1 MLSQLY
7 IENIAVIRQAT
18 IDFQQGFHVFTGETG
33 AGKTILISA
42 INAVLGGRTFK
53 EIIRTGETR
62 ATVSALFTEISEE
75 LCKKIEVLGYPLE
88 DNQLLVQRE
97 IDLSGKGQCRLDG
110 RPATA
115 AMLREV
121 CSLLIDIHGQH
132 DNQELLSAEKHLGFL
147 DSYGA
152 YPQEMAAYTA
162 AYERMCECA
171 ARLDKLQMDE
181 SYKLQR
187 MDILQFQIK
196 EIGDAKLTDG
206 EEERLVEQQKRIRNA
221 ERITE
226 SLGAVYTL
234 LNGNGEEMRGALEA
248 LEEVSTELDTASKYL
263 TEFGGYSEKLSD
275 AYYMLEELGS
285 RARDTLEDAD
295 FDPRQLDAIESR
307 LDTIYKLKKK
317 YGNSIA
323 EILEYFERISEEYQ
337 SLELS
342 DELTAHLQRELDEAN
357 LVLHTVAEALTACR
371 LAAAAEFSERV
382 EQELAYL
389 DMAGVRFSITR
400 REKPYGPTGADEMEF
415 MICTNTGEEAK
426 PLAKIASGGELARI
440 MLAIKNVLAEKDGI
454 GTIIF
459 DEVDT
464 GVSGRAAQKIGKKLA
479 EVARHRQVICVTHLA
494 PVAACAAHHYR
505 IYKTVEDGRTFTRVE
520 ELTRPQRVQ
529 ELARM
534 MVGENITDS
543 ALKSAEEMLESQFY
557 LAYVMPPLTG
567 AARFLPK

>member
-62 ATVSALFTEISEE
+62 ATVSALFTEIWEE

-234 LNGNGEEMRGALEA
+234 LNGNGEEMRGVLEA
-248 LEEVSTELDTASKYL
+248 LEEVSTELDTAAKYL

-357 LVLHTVAEALTACR
+357 LELHTVAEALTACR

-529 ELARM
+529 ELARI

-543 ALKSAEEMLESQFY
+543 ALKSAEEMLES
-557 LAYVMPPLTG
+557 
-567 AARFLPK
+567 

>member
-62 ATVSALFTEISEE
+62 ATVSALFTEIPEE
-75 LCKKIEVLGYPLE
+75 LCKKIEVLGYPSE

-162 AYERMCECA
+162 AYEKMCECA
-171 ARLDKLQMDE
+171 ARLHKLQMDE

-196 EIGDAKLTDG
+196 EISDAKLSDG
-206 EEERLVEQQKRIRNA
+206 EEEQLVEQQKRIRNA

-234 LNGNGEEMRGALEA
+234 LNGDGEEMRGALEA
-248 LEEVSTELDTASKYL
+248 LEEVSTELDTAAKYL
-263 TEFGGYSEKLSD
+263 TEFEGYSEKLSD

-323 EILEYFERISEEYQ
+323 EILEYFDRINEEYQ

-342 DELTAHLQRELDEAN
+342 DELTARLQRELDEAN
-357 LVLHTVAEALTACR
+357 LALRAAAEALTTR
-371 LAAAAEFSERV
+371 RIVAAAEFSERV
-382 EQELAYL
+382 EAELKYL
-389 DMAGVRFSITR
+389 DMAGVKFSITR
-400 REKPYGPTGADEMEF
+400 REKSYGPTGADEMEF

-520 ELTRPQRVQ
+520 ELTRPQRVR
-529 ELARM
+529 ELARI

-543 ALKSAEEMLESQFY
+543 ALKSAEEMLES
-557 LAYVMPPLTG
+557 
-567 AARFLPK
+567 

>member
-53 EIIRTGETR
+53 EIIRSGETR
-62 ATVSALFTEISEE
+62 ATVSALFTEIPEE

-234 LNGNGEEMRGALEA
+234 LNGNGEEMRGVLEA
-248 LEEVSTELDTASKYL
+248 LEEVSTELDTAAKYL

-295 FDPRQLDAIESR
+295 FDPRQLDDIESR

-317 YGNSIA
+317 YGNSIS

-529 ELARM
+529 ELARI

-543 ALKSAEEMLESQFY
+543 ALKSAEEMLES
-557 LAYVMPPLTG
+557 
-567 AARFLPK
+567 

>member
-196 EIGDAKLTDG
+196 EIGDAKLSDG
-206 EEERLVEQQKRIRNA
+206 EEEQLVEQQKRIRNA

-234 LNGNGEEMRGALEA
+234 LNGDGEEMRGALEA
-248 LEEVSTELDTASKYL
+248 LEEVSAELDTAAKYL
-263 TEFGGYSEKLSD
+263 TEFEGYGEKLSD

-323 EILEYFERISEEYQ
+323 EILEYFDRISEEYQ

-342 DELTAHLQRELDEAN
+342 DELTARLQRELDEAN
-357 LVLHTVAEALTACR
+357 LALHTAAEALTARR

-529 ELARM
+529 ELARI

-543 ALKSAEEMLESQFY
+543 ALKSAEEMLES
-557 LAYVMPPLTG
+557 
-567 AARFLPK
+567 

>member
-234 LNGNGEEMRGALEA
+234 LNGNGEEMRGVLEA
-248 LEEVSTELDTASKYL
+248 LEEVSTELDTAAKYL

-295 FDPRQLDAIESR
+295 FDPRQLDDIESR

-454 GTIIF
+454 GTTIF

-529 ELARM
+529 ELARI

-543 ALKSAEEMLESQFY
+543 ALKSAEEMLES
-557 LAYVMPPLTG
+557 
-567 AARFLPK
+567 

>member
-53 EIIRTGETR
+53 EIIRSGETR

-234 LNGNGEEMRGALEA
+234 LNGNGEEMRGVLEA
-248 LEEVSTELDTASKYL
+248 LEEVSTELDTAAKYL

-415 MICTNTGEEAK
+415 MISTNTGEEAK

-520 ELTRPQRVQ
+520 ELTRSQRVQ
-529 ELARM
+529 ELARI

-543 ALKSAEEMLESQFY
+543 ALKSAEEMLES
-557 LAYVMPPLTG
+557 
-567 AARFLPK
+567 

>member
-62 ATVSALFTEISEE
+62 ATVSALFTEIPAEICS
-75 LCKKIEVLGYPLE
+75 KIEKLGYPLE
-88 DNQLLVQRE
+88 DGQLLVQRE
-97 IDLSGKGQCRLDG
+97 IDLLGKGQCRLDG

-152 YPQEMAAYTA
+152 YPQEMADYAA
-162 AYERMCECA
+162 AYEQMCDCA
-171 ARLDKLQMDE
+171 ARLEKLQMDE

-187 MDILQFQIK
+187 MDILQFQLK
-196 EIGDAKLTDG
+196 EIGEAKLTVG
-206 EEERLVEQQKRIRNA
+206 EEEQLVEQQKRIRNA

-226 SLGAVYTL
+226 SLGAIYTL
-234 LNGNGEEMRGALEA
+234 LNGDGEEMCGALET
-248 LEEVSTELDTASKYL
+248 LEEVFSELDTAAKYL
-263 TEFGGYSEKLSD
+263 PDFEGYGEKLSD
-275 AYYMLEELGS
+275 AYYLLEELGS

-295 FDPRQLDAIESR
+295 FDPRQLNAIEDR

-317 YGNSIA
+317 YGGSIA
-323 EILEYFERISEEYQ
+323 DILEYYEKISEEYQ

-342 DELTAHLQRELDEAN
+342 DELTARLQRELDEAN
-357 LVLHTVAEALTACR
+357 LVLRDAAKALTARR
-371 LAAAAEFSERV
+371 LTAAAAFSQRV
-382 EQELAYL
+382 EAELAYL
-389 DMAGVRFSITR
+389 DMAGVKFSITR

-426 PLAKIASGGELARI
+426 PLAKIASGGELARF

-464 GVSGRAAQKIGKKLA
+464 GVSGRAAQKIGRKLA

-505 IYKTVEDGRTFTRVE
+505 IYKTVEAGRTFTRVE
-520 ELTRPQRVQ
+520 ELNRSQRVQ
-529 ELARM
+529 ELARI
-534 MVGENITDS
+534 MVGENITES
-543 ALKSAEEMLESQFY
+543 ALKSAEEMLTE
-557 LAYVMPPLTG
+557 A
-567 AARFLPK
+567 

>member
-234 LNGNGEEMRGALEA
+234 LNGTGEEMRGVLEA
-248 LEEVSTELDTASKYL
+248 LEEVSTELDTAAKYL

-295 FDPRQLDAIESR
+295 FDPRQLDDIESR

-529 ELARM
+529 ELARI

-543 ALKSAEEMLESQFY
+543 ALKSAEEMLES
-557 LAYVMPPLTG
+557 
-567 AARFLPK
+567 

>member
-75 LCKKIEVLGYPLE
+75 LCKKIEALGYPLE

-234 LNGNGEEMRGALEA
+234 LNGNGEEMRGVLEA
-248 LEEVSTELDTASKYL
+248 LEEVSTELDTAAKYL

-295 FDPRQLDAIESR
+295 FDPRQLNAIESR

-357 LVLHTVAEALTACR
+357 LELHTVAEALTACR

-529 ELARM
+529 ELARI

-543 ALKSAEEMLESQFY
+543 ALKSAEEMLES
-557 LAYVMPPLTG
+557 
-567 AARFLPK
+567 

>member
-75 LCKKIEVLGYPLE
+75 LRKKIEVLGYPLE

-152 YPQEMAAYTA
+152 YRQEMAAYTA
-162 AYERMCECA
+162 AYDKMCDCA

-196 EIGDAKLTDG
+196 EIGDAKLSDG

-234 LNGNGEEMRGALEA
+234 LNGDGEEMRGVLEA
-248 LEEVSTELDTASKYL
+248 LEEVSTELDTAAKYL

-529 ELARM
+529 ELARI

-543 ALKSAEEMLESQFY
+543 ALKSAEEMLES
-557 LAYVMPPLTG
+557 
-567 AARFLPK
+567 

>member
-248 LEEVSTELDTASKYL
+248 LEEVSTELDTAAKYL

-357 LVLHTVAEALTACR
+357 LELHTVAEALTACR

-529 ELARM
+529 ELARI

-543 ALKSAEEMLESQFY
+543 ALKSAEEMLES
-557 LAYVMPPLTG
+557 
-567 AARFLPK
+567 

>member
-234 LNGNGEEMRGALEA
+234 LNGNGEEMHGVLEA
-248 LEEVSTELDTASKYL
+248 LEEVSTELDTAAKYL

-529 ELARM
+529 ELARI

-543 ALKSAEEMLESQFY
+543 AMKSAEEMLES
-557 LAYVMPPLTG
+557 
-567 AARFLPK
+567 

>member
-53 EIIRTGETR
+53 EIIRSGETR
-62 ATVSALFTEISEE
+62 ATVSALFTEIPEE

-234 LNGNGEEMRGALEA
+234 LNGNGEEMRGVLEA
-248 LEEVSTELDTASKYL
+248 LEEVSTELDTAAKYL

-529 ELARM
+529 ELARI
-534 MVGENITDS
+534 MVGENITES
-543 ALKSAEEMLESQFY
+543 ALKSAEEMLES
-557 LAYVMPPLTG
+557 
-567 AARFLPK
+567 

>member
-62 ATVSALFTEISEE
+62 ATVSALFTEIPAEICS
-75 LCKKIEVLGYPLE
+75 KIEKLGYPLE

-152 YPQEMAAYTA
+152 YPQEMADYAA
-162 AYERMCECA
+162 AYEQMCDCA
-171 ARLDKLQMDE
+171 ARLEKLQMDE

-187 MDILQFQIK
+187 MDILQFQLK
-196 EIGDAKLTDG
+196 EIGEAKLTAG
-206 EEERLVEQQKRIRNA
+206 EEEQLVEQQKRIRNA

-226 SLGAVYTL
+226 SLGAIYTL
-234 LNGNGEEMRGALEA
+234 LNGDGEEMRGALEA
-248 LEEVSTELDTASKYL
+248 LEEVSSELDTAAKYL
-263 TEFGGYSEKLSD
+263 PDFEGYGEKLSD
-275 AYYMLEELGS
+275 AYYLLEELGS

-295 FDPRQLDAIESR
+295 FDPRQLNAIEDR

-317 YGNSIA
+317 YGGSIA
-323 EILEYFERISEEYQ
+323 DILEYYEKISEEYQ

-342 DELTAHLQRELDEAN
+342 DELTARLQRELDEAN
-357 LVLHTVAEALTACR
+357 LVLRDAAKALTARR
-371 LAAAAEFSERV
+371 LTAAAAFSQRV
-382 EQELAYL
+382 EAELAYL
-389 DMAGVRFSITR
+389 DMAGVKFSITR

-464 GVSGRAAQKIGKKLA
+464 GVSGRAAQKIGRKLA

-505 IYKTVEDGRTFTRVE
+505 IYKTVEAGRTFTRVE
-520 ELTRPQRVQ
+520 EMNRSQRVQ
-529 ELARM
+529 ELARI
-534 MVGENITDS
+534 MVGENITES
-543 ALKSAEEMLESQFY
+543 ALKSAEEMLTE
-557 LAYVMPPLTG
+557 A
-567 AARFLPK
+567 

>member
-234 LNGNGEEMRGALEA
+234 LNGNGEEMRGVLEA
-248 LEEVSTELDTASKYL
+248 LEEVSTELDTAAKYL

-317 YGNSIA
+317 YGGSIA
-323 EILEYFERISEEYQ
+323 EILAYYDKISEEYK

-415 MICTNTGEEAK
+415 MICTNAGEEAK

-529 ELARM
+529 ELARI

-543 ALKSAEEMLESQFY
+543 ALKSAEEMLES
-557 LAYVMPPLTG
+557 
-567 AARFLPK
+567 

>member
-75 LCKKIEVLGYPLE
+75 FCKKIEVLGYPLE

-152 YPQEMAAYTA
+152 YRQEMAAYTA
-162 AYERMCECA
+162 AYDKMCDCA

-196 EIGDAKLTDG
+196 EIGDAKLSDG

-234 LNGNGEEMRGALEA
+234 LNGNGEEMRGVLEA
-248 LEEVSTELDTASKYL
+248 LEEVSTELDTAAKYL

-285 RARDTLEDAD
+285 RARGTLEDAD

-529 ELARM
+529 ELARI

-543 ALKSAEEMLESQFY
+543 ALKSAEEMLES
-557 LAYVMPPLTG
+557 
-567 AARFLPK
+567 

>member
-234 LNGNGEEMRGALEA
+234 LNGNGEEMRGVLEA
-248 LEEVSTELDTASKYL
+248 LEEVSTELDTAAKYL

-295 FDPRQLDAIESR
+295 FDPRQLDDIESR

-479 EVARHRQVICVTHLA
+479 EVARHRQVICITHLA

-529 ELARM
+529 ELARI

-543 ALKSAEEMLESQFY
+543 ALKSAEEMLES
-557 LAYVMPPLTG
+557 
-567 AARFLPK
+567 

>member
-234 LNGNGEEMRGALEA
+234 LNGNGEEMRGVLEA
-248 LEEVSTELDTASKYL
+248 LEEVSTELDTAAKYL

-295 FDPRQLDAIESR
+295 FDPRQLDDIESR

-357 LVLHTVAEALTACR
+357 LVLHTVADALTACR

-520 ELTRPQRVQ
+520 ELTRSQRVQ
-529 ELARM
+529 ELARI

-543 ALKSAEEMLESQFY
+543 ALKSAEEMLES
-557 LAYVMPPLTG
+557 
-567 AARFLPK
+567 

>member
-248 LEEVSTELDTASKYL
+248 LEEVSTELDTAAKYL

-295 FDPRQLDAIESR
+295 FDPRQLDDIESR

-529 ELARM
+529 ELARI
-534 MVGENITDS
+534 MVGENITES
-543 ALKSAEEMLESQFY
+543 ALKSAEEMLES
-557 LAYVMPPLTG
+557 
-567 AARFLPK
+567 

>member
-152 YPQEMAAYTA
+152 YRQEMAAYTA
-162 AYERMCECA
+162 AYEKMCECA

-234 LNGNGEEMRGALEA
+234 LNGNGEEMRGVLEA
-248 LEEVSTELDTASKYL
+248 LEEVSTELDTAAKYL

-295 FDPRQLDAIESR
+295 FDPRQLDDIESR

-317 YGNSIA
+317 YGGSIA
-323 EILEYFERISEEYQ
+323 EILAYYDKISEEYQ

-415 MICTNTGEEAK
+415 MISTNTGEEAK

-529 ELARM
+529 ELARI

-543 ALKSAEEMLESQFY
+543 ALKSAEEMLES
-557 LAYVMPPLTG
+557 
-567 AARFLPK
+567 

>member
-18 IDFQQGFHVFTGETG
+18 IDFQRGFHVFTGETG

-62 ATVSALFTEISEE
+62 ATVSALFTEIPEE

-234 LNGNGEEMRGALEA
+234 LNGNGEEMRGVLEA
-248 LEEVSTELDTASKYL
+248 LEEVSTELDTAAKYL

-371 LAAAAEFSERV
+371 LAAATEFSERV

-529 ELARM
+529 ELARI

-543 ALKSAEEMLESQFY
+543 ALKSAEEMLES
-557 LAYVMPPLTG
+557 
-567 AARFLPK
+567 

>member
-53 EIIRTGETR
+53 EIIRSGETR
-62 ATVSALFTEISEE
+62 ATVSALFTEIPEE

-295 FDPRQLDAIESR
+295 FDPRQLDDIESR

-529 ELARM
+529 ELARI

-543 ALKSAEEMLESQFY
+543 ALKSAEEMLES
-557 LAYVMPPLTG
+557 
-567 AARFLPK
+567 

>member
-234 LNGNGEEMRGALEA
+234 LNGNGEEMRGVLEA
-248 LEEVSTELDTASKYL
+248 LEEVSTELDTAAKYL

-357 LVLHTVAEALTACR
+357 LVLHTEAEALTACR

-529 ELARM
+529 ELARI

-543 ALKSAEEMLESQFY
+543 ALKSAEEMLES
-557 LAYVMPPLTG
+557 
-567 AARFLPK
+567 

>member
-88 DNQLLVQRE
+88 DKLLLVQRE
-97 IDLSGKGQCRLDG
+97 IDLSGKGLCRLDG

-234 LNGNGEEMRGALEA
+234 LNGNGEEMRGVLEA
-248 LEEVSTELDTASKYL
+248 LEEVSTELDTAAKYL

-295 FDPRQLDAIESR
+295 FDPRQLDDIESR

-529 ELARM
+529 ELARI

-543 ALKSAEEMLESQFY
+543 ALKSAEEMLES
-557 LAYVMPPLTG
+557 
-567 AARFLPK
+567 

>member
-18 IDFQQGFHVFTGETG
+18 IDFQKGFHVFTGETG

-53 EIIRTGETR
+53 EIIRTGESR
-62 ATVSALFTEISEE
+62 ARVSALFTGIPASLAE
-75 LCKKIEVLGYPLE
+75 KIGELGYPLE
-88 DNQLLVQRE
+88 DGQLLVQRE
-97 IDLSGKGQCRLDG
+97 IDLTGKGQCRLDG

-147 DSYGA
+147 DSFGA
-152 YPQEMAAYTA
+152 YRKELEDYAKAYAQRMA
-162 AYERMCECA
+162 CA
-171 ARLDKLQMDE
+171 DRLEKLQMDE

-187 MDILQFQIK
+187 MDILQFQLK

-206 EEERLVEQQKRIRNA
+206 EEEQLTEQQKRIKNA

-226 SLGAVYTL
+226 SLGTIYTL
-234 LNGNGEEMRGALEA
+234 LNGDGEELRGVLEA
-248 LEEVSTELDTASKYL
+248 LEEISTELDTAAKYL
-263 TEFGGYSEKLSD
+263 PDFTQYGDKLND

-285 RARDTLEDAD
+285 TARDTLEEAD
-295 FDPRQLDAIESR
+295 FDPRQLDTIESR
-307 LDTIYKLKKK
+307 LDTIYRLKKK
-317 YGNSIA
+317 YGGSIA
-323 EILEYFERISEEYQ
+323 EILAYYDKISEEYNT
-337 SLELS
+337 LELS
-342 DELTAHLQRELDEAN
+342 DEMVEKLRGELER
-357 LVLHTVAEALTACR
+357 AEQDLRQAAKALTARR
-371 LAAAAEFSERV
+371 LETAGEFVRRV
-382 EQELAYL
+382 EAELAYL
-389 DMAGVRFSITR
+389 DMGGVRFSISR
-400 REKPYGPTGADEMEF
+400 KEKAFGPNGADEMEF
-415 MICTNTGEEAK
+415 LICTNAGEEAR

-440 MLAIKNVLAEKDGI
+440 MLAIKNVLAEKDDI

-464 GVSGRAAQKIGKKLA
+464 GVSGRAAQKIGQKLA

-505 IYKTVEDGRTFTRVE
+505 IYKTVEEGRTFTRVE
-520 ELTRPQRVQ
+520 ELGHEDRVR
-529 ELARM
+529 ELARI
-534 MVGENITDS
+534 MVGDHITES
-543 ALKSAEEMLESQFY
+543 ALQSAGEML
-557 LAYVMPPLTG
+557 
-567 AARFLPK
+567 AARA

>member
-234 LNGNGEEMRGALEA
+234 LNGNGEEMRGVLEA
-248 LEEVSTELDTASKYL
+248 LEEVSTELDTAAKYL

-400 REKPYGPTGADEMEF
+400 REKPYGPIGADEMEF

-529 ELARM
+529 ELARI
-534 MVGENITDS
+534 MVGENITES
-543 ALKSAEEMLESQFY
+543 ALKSAEEMLES
-557 LAYVMPPLTG
+557 
-567 AARFLPK
+567 

>member
-234 LNGNGEEMRGALEA
+234 LNGNGEEMRGVLEA
-248 LEEVSTELDTASKYL
+248 LEEVSTELDTAAKYL

-295 FDPRQLDAIESR
+295 FDPRQLDDIESR

-529 ELARM
+529 DLARI

-543 ALKSAEEMLESQFY
+543 ALKSAEEMLES
-557 LAYVMPPLTG
+557 
-567 AARFLPK
+567 

>member
-196 EIGDAKLTDG
+196 EIGDAKLSDG

-234 LNGNGEEMRGALEA
+234 LNGNGEEMRGVLEA
-248 LEEVSTELDTASKYL
+248 LEEVSTELDTAAKYL

-295 FDPRQLDAIESR
+295 FDPRQLDDIESR

-323 EILEYFERISEEYQ
+323 EILEYFERICEEYQ

-529 ELARM
+529 ELARI

-543 ALKSAEEMLESQFY
+543 ALKSAEEMLES
-557 LAYVMPPLTG
+557 
-567 AARFLPK
+567 

>member
-62 ATVSALFTEISEE
+62 ATVSALFTEIPEE

-234 LNGNGEEMRGALEA
+234 LNGDGEEMRGVLEA
-248 LEEVSTELDTASKYL
+248 LEEVSTELDTAAKYL

-529 ELARM
+529 ELARI

-543 ALKSAEEMLESQFY
+543 ALKSAEEMLES
-557 LAYVMPPLTG
+557 
-567 AARFLPK
+567 

>member
-18 IDFQQGFHVFTGETG
+18 IDFQRGFHVFTGETG

-62 ATVSALFTEISEE
+62 ATVSALFTEIPEE

-234 LNGNGEEMRGALEA
+234 LNGNGEEMRGVLEA
-248 LEEVSTELDTASKYL
+248 LEEVSTELDTAAKYL

-529 ELARM
+529 ELARI

-543 ALKSAEEMLESQFY
+543 ALKSAEEMLES
-557 LAYVMPPLTG
+557 
-567 AARFLPK
+567 

>member
-62 ATVSALFTEISEE
+62 ATVSALFTEIPAEICS
-75 LCKKIEVLGYPLE
+75 KIEKLGYPLE
-88 DNQLLVQRE
+88 DGQLLVQRE
-97 IDLSGKGQCRLDG
+97 IDLLGKGQCRLDG

-152 YPQEMAAYTA
+152 YPQEMADYAA
-162 AYERMCECA
+162 AYEQMCDCA
-171 ARLDKLQMDE
+171 ARLEKLQMDE

-187 MDILQFQIK
+187 MDILQFQLK
-196 EIGDAKLTDG
+196 EIGEAKLTVG
-206 EEERLVEQQKRIRNA
+206 EEEQLVEQQKRIRNA

-226 SLGAVYTL
+226 SLGAIYTL
-234 LNGNGEEMRGALEA
+234 LNGDGEEMCGALET
-248 LEEVSTELDTASKYL
+248 LEEVFSELDTAAKYL
-263 TEFGGYSEKLSD
+263 PDFEGYGEKLSD
-275 AYYMLEELGS
+275 AYYLLEELGS

-295 FDPRQLDAIESR
+295 FDPRQLNAIEDR

-317 YGNSIA
+317 YGGSIA
-323 EILEYFERISEEYQ
+323 DILEYYEKISEEYQ

-342 DELTAHLQRELDEAN
+342 DELTARLQRELDEAN
-357 LVLHTVAEALTACR
+357 LVLRDAAKALTARR
-371 LAAAAEFSERV
+371 LTAAAAFSQRV
-382 EQELAYL
+382 EAELAYL
-389 DMAGVRFSITR
+389 DMAGVKFSIIR

-464 GVSGRAAQKIGKKLA
+464 GVSGRAAQKMGIKLA
-479 EVARHRQVICVTHLA
+479 DVARHRQVICVTHLA

-505 IYKTVEDGRTFTRVE
+505 IYKTVEAGRTFTRVE
-520 ELTRPQRVQ
+520 ELNRSQRVQ
-529 ELARM
+529 ELARI
-534 MVGENITDS
+534 MVGENITES
-543 ALKSAEEMLESQFY
+543 ALKSAEEMLTE
-557 LAYVMPPLTG
+557 A
-567 AARFLPK
+567 

>member
-62 ATVSALFTEISEE
+62 ATVSALFTEIPEE

-234 LNGNGEEMRGALEA
+234 LNGNGEEMRGVLEA
-248 LEEVSTELDTASKYL
+248 LEEVSTELDTAAKYL

-464 GVSGRAAQKIGKKLA
+464 GVSGSAAQKIGKKLA

-529 ELARM
+529 ELARI

-543 ALKSAEEMLESQFY
+543 ALKSAEEMLES
-557 LAYVMPPLTG
+557 
-567 AARFLPK
+567 